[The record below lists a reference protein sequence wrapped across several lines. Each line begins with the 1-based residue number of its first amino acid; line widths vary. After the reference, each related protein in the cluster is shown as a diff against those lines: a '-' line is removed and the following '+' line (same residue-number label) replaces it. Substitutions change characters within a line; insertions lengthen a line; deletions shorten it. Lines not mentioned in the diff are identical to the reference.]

1 MLKERMTA
9 QEQLTPVQ
17 KQKENKMEQIY
28 ITIKQHTKTVS
39 FCKTNC
45 NVCGPLT
52 FLTRT
57 GHLKVQW
64 IDVNKATIITNILGN
79 GTKI

>member
-1 MLKERMTA
+1 MEKIYVT
-9 QEQLTPVQ
+9 V
-17 KQKENKMEQIY
+17 KQDI
-28 ITIKQHTKTVS
+28 KTVTL
-39 FCKTNC
+39 CKTNC

-52 FLTRT
+52 FLISI

-79 GTKI
+79 GTKP